1 MTAVECTAGLRV
13 AKALQSLAVPDEN
26 LLDFINI
33 IYLRCKEIGLD
44 PQKFPSLA
52 KQLLDLTNS
61 VPIVQIPQYLE
72 DKQREKS
79 QLEQDIGDLREQE
92 AKAKFDL
99 ELALNEQ
106 QITTSQL
113 SIFSEQ
119 RTRLE
124 AAGVSV
130 GDLELVTRCIEGAKK
145 LAFDIKRLTMLLS
158 DFDFSRAMQVELEK
172 SIESSK
178 THLQH
183 LKYECDILESQISMH
198 NITILKLRQL
208 EDMGLGIPQ
217 LLVLHET
224 AHEIARAYKIPQNL
238 AVQRLLNDVV
248 ENYADATDLEGKV
261 QQLRSE
267 KIMLENQKLNLNLSL
282 GSLKEPIELL
292 AQMLRLG
299 YSQPEIISAVK
310 SIAESHRD
318 SDQQKDILD
327 LHDEENFSSKVEWNQ
342 IASVRNSF
350 YLLNA
355 KPSLQVLL
363 SCMIPCKVSHTEP
376 IASGTTQTVNDY
388 SVGTPEE

>member
-1 MTAVECTAGLRV
+1 MNLRWIAKMIVLNPEIPQALKMRAIELYLQGESRNNIALKLSISQGAVSNAITAWKASLAASDVESLRELGIMLKKSGLTAVECTAGLRV
-13 AKALQSLAVPDEN
+13 TKALQSLAVPDEN

-44 PQKFPSLA
+44 PQKFSSLA

-79 QLEQDIGDLREQE
+79 QLEQDIGVLREQE

-130 GDLELVTRCIEGAKK
+130 GDLELFTRCIEGAKK
-145 LAFDIKRLTMLLS
+145 LGFDIKRLTMLLS

-183 LKYECDILESQISMH
+183 LKYQCDILESQISMH

-224 AHEIARAYKIPQNL
+224 AHEIARAYNIPQNL
-238 AVQRLLNDVV
+238 AVQR
-248 ENYADATDLEGKV
+248 T
-261 QQLRSE
+261 
-267 KIMLENQKLNLNLSL
+267 
-282 GSLKEPIELL
+282 LK
-292 AQMLRLG
+292 
-299 YSQPEIISAVK
+299 
-310 SIAESHRD
+310 
-318 SDQQKDILD
+318 
-327 LHDEENFSSKVEWNQ
+327 
-342 IASVRNSF
+342 
-350 YLLNA
+350 
-355 KPSLQVLL
+355 
-363 SCMIPCKVSHTEP
+363 
-376 IASGTTQTVNDY
+376 
-388 SVGTPEE
+388 